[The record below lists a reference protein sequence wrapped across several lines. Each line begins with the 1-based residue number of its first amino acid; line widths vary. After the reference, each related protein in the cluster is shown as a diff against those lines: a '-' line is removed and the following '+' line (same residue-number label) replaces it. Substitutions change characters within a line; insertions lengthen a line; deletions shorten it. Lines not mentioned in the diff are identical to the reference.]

1 MNVCC
6 ALLVTVLI
14 LQCFIKASN
23 KSSDII
29 MQNTF
34 GNTFWPSIVMHLAV
48 NYDGK
53 TISSVSGIYKS
64 ATLIDPSILYKA
76 NAVRE

>member
-1 MNVCC
+1 
-6 ALLVTVLI
+6 
-14 LQCFIKASN
+14 
-23 KSSDII
+23 
-29 MQNTF
+29 
-34 GNTFWPSIVMHLAV
+34 MHLAG

-76 NAVRE
+76 NAVREWRINVEINFYALVKDAGTIE

>member
-1 MNVCC
+1 
-6 ALLVTVLI
+6 
-14 LQCFIKASN
+14 
-23 KSSDII
+23 

-34 GNTFWPSIVMHLAV
+34 GNTFWPSIVTHLAG

-64 ATLIDPSILYKA
+64 AALIDPSILYKA
-76 NAVRE
+76 NAVREWRINAEINFYALTKDAGTIE